1 MGGPL
6 ISLSRRTFV
15 GGTSAAAAL
24 APSILSPAAA
34 QGQSIEQWG
43 TFEASFR
50 GPSGG
55 NPFVDV
61 DFGATFTQGSRS
73 ISAPGFYDGQ
83 GVYRVRFMP
92 PTTGVWRFR
101 TRSNARQL
109 NGKTGGFTAVAPA
122 AANHGPVR
130 VLDKYRFGYA
140 DGTIYRQVGTTSY
153 AWTSQTDALQE
164 RTLRTLAS
172 SPFNKMRMQVFPK
185 WFNYNH
191 VEPPTYPFEGQAPN
205 RWDFTRFNPAFFQN
219 LERRIGQLRDMNIE
233 ADLIL
238 FHPYDEGHW
247 GFDRMGAENDDRY
260 VRYVIARLAAY
271 RNVWWSLANEFDF
284 FKTMTTSDFERIGQL
299 VARTDPHGHLTSIH
313 NQRGFFDHSRP
324 WITHLSV
331 QSDVLESAPKWIEQY
346 GKPVI
351 YDEARYEGN
360 ISQGWG
366 DIDPVRMTAV
376 FWKLHVS
383 GAFAGHGET
392 YLNEREELWWSKG
405 GELVGQSPARIA
417 FFKQIIDAAPAAAVP
432 LPHRNTWGVEGQYYL
447 TYLWD
452 RQHASQSYRLPTDG
466 QFRADVIDTWNM
478 TITRVPGTLSGQVT
492 IPLPTRPYMAIR
504 VTRI

>member
-1 MGGPL
+1 M
-6 ISLSRRTFV
+6 SVSRRLFV
-15 GGTSAAAAL
+15 VMSMMAIALSPGFLSAAAAR
-24 APSILSPAAA
+24 PASV
-34 QGQSIEQWG
+34 QQWG
-43 TFEASFR
+43 TFEASFA
-50 GPSGG
+50 GPSTG

-61 DFGATFTQGSRS
+61 DFVATFTQGGRS
-73 ISAPGFYDGQ
+73 ITAPGFYDGK
-83 GVYRVRFMP
+83 GTYRVRFMP
-92 PTTGVWRFR
+92 PTTGAWRYR
-101 TRSNARQL
+101 TKSNAPQL
-109 NGKTGGFTAVAPA
+109 NGRAGAFTATPPA
-122 AANHGPVR
+122 AGNHGPVR
-130 VLDKYRFGYA
+130 VLDKHRFGYA
-140 DGTIYRQVGTTSY
+140 DGSIYRQVGTTSY
-153 AWTSQTDALQE
+153 AWTSQTDALQD
-164 RTLRTLAS
+164 RTLRTLAA

-185 WFNYNH
+185 WFNYNQI
-191 VEPPTYPFEGQAPN
+191 EPPIYPYEGQAPN
-205 RWDFTRFNPAFFQN
+205 RWDFSRFNPAFFQN

-271 RNVWWSLANEFDF
+271 RNVWWSLANEFDY
-284 FKTMTTSDFERIGQL
+284 FKTMTPADFERLGQL
-299 VARTDPHGHLTSIH
+299 VAKTDPHGHLTSIH

-383 GAFAGHGET
+383 GAFGGHGET

-417 FFKQIIDAAPAAAVP
+417 FFKRIIDAAPPESVP
-432 LPHRNTWGVEGQYYL
+432 LAHRNTWGVEGQYYL

-452 RQHASQSYRLPTDG
+452 RQHASQGYRLPKDA
-466 QFRADVIDTWNM
+466 QFKADVIDTWNM
-478 TITRVPGTLSGQVT
+478 TITPVPGILSGQVT
-492 IPLPTRPYMAIR
+492 IPLPTRPYLAIR

>member
-1 MGGPL
+1 MGF
-6 ISLSRRTFV
+6 SRRTFV
-15 GGTSAAAAL
+15 GGTTVAAAF
-24 APSILSPAAA
+24 APAILSGAGA
-34 QGQSIEQWG
+34 QGRRVEQWG

-61 DFGATFTQGSRS
+61 DFGATFAQGSRS

-92 PTTGVWRFR
+92 PTAGVWRFR

-109 NGKTGGFTAVAPA
+109 NGKSGAFTALAPSPG
-122 AANHGPVR
+122 NRGPVH

-140 DGTIYRQVGTTSY
+140 DGSIYRQVGTTCY
-153 AWTSQTDALQE
+153 AWTSQTEALQE

-172 SPFNKMRMQVFPK
+172 APFNKLRMQVFPK

-191 VEPPTYPFEGQAPN
+191 VEPPLYPFVGQAPN
-205 RWDFTRFNPAFFQN
+205 QWDFTRFNPVFFQN
-219 LERRIGQLRDMNIE
+219 LERRIGQLRDMNVE

-247 GFDRMGAENDDRY
+247 GFDRMGAGNDDRY

-271 RNVWWSLANEFDF
+271 RNVWWSLANEYDF
-284 FKTMTTSDFERIGQL
+284 FKTMKAEDFERIGQL
-299 VARTDPHGHLTSIH
+299 VAKTDPHGHLTSIH
-313 NQRGFFDHSRP
+313 NQRGFFDHKRP
-324 WITHLSV
+324 WVTHCSV
-331 QSDVLESAPKWIEQY
+331 QSDVLESAPKWIEEY

-417 FFKQIIDAAPAAAVP
+417 FFKQIIDGAPRESGP
-432 LPHRNTWGVEGQYYL
+432 LPDRNMWGVQGQYYL

-452 RQHASQSYRLPTDG
+452 RQHASQSYRLPEDG
-466 QFRADVIDTWNM
+466 RFRADVIDTWNM
-478 TITRVPGTLSGQVT
+478 TITPVPGALSGRAT
-492 IPLPTRPYMAIR
+492 IPLPTRPYLAIR
-504 VTRI
+504 VRRI